1 LSTEYHEY
9 FIKNYSER
17 LSLDGFTVNNII
29 EDREQV
35 PEINVIQPTI
45 YARDGNL
52 ERTIIVEPEDKY
64 DEIRDDLIQLKEYS
78 RKNHQV
84 SYWGFI
90 TTDKTWN
97 LIENLI

>member
-1 LSTEYHEY
+1 MSTEYHQY

-17 LSLDGFTVNNII
+17 LRLDGFTVHNII
-29 EDREQV
+29 EDKEQV
-35 PEINVIQPTI
+35 PKINGIQPTI
-45 YARDGNL
+45 YARDRTL
-52 ERTIIVEPEDKY
+52 ERIIIVEPEDKY
-64 DEIRDDLIQLKEYS
+64 NEKRDDLIQLKEYS

-90 TTDKTWN
+90 TTDKTSN

>member
-1 LSTEYHEY
+1 MSTEYHEY

-17 LSLDGFTVNNII
+17 LRLDGFTVHNII
-29 EDREQV
+29 EDPEKV
-35 PEINVIQPTI
+35 PKIKGIQPTI

-52 ERTIIVEPEDKY
+52 ERIIIVESEEKY
-64 DEIRDDLIQLKEYS
+64 DETRDDLVKLKDYS
-78 RKNHQV
+78 RKNHQT

-90 TTDKTWN
+90 TTEKNWN